1 MTDADYLAA
10 WHQVVLPLAAEFQPD
25 LVVIIS
31 IVIIYTIDTIIA
43 SMNIIISTINTTN
56 ISIQVIRIIIV
67 SFARFWCRQDLT
79 PPWDVLRANK
89 G

>member
-25 LVVIIS
+25 LV
-31 IVIIYTIDTIIA
+31 VIIYTIDTIIA

-67 SFARFWCRQDLT
+67 SFARFSCRQDLT